1 MLQRLRHFGRRPRGR
16 TVGPCVCDA
25 LCWHVLHCCVV
36 LGHHVR
42 CCLCVLLGG
51 DRHYSRAAR
60 CCVLNSCERC
70 CLCVLLC
77 RDGHYS
83 RAARCCVLNSCER
96 CCLCVLLC
104 RTERSREARCCVFS
118 CVRLLLGCVGEAVHR
133 FRTGACSCCWSCH
146 PATWIA
152 FLIGLRVHVY
162 VCVPCV

>member
-51 DRHYSRAAR
+51 DR
-60 CCVLNSCERC
+60 
-70 CLCVLLC
+70 
-77 RDGHYS
+77 HYS